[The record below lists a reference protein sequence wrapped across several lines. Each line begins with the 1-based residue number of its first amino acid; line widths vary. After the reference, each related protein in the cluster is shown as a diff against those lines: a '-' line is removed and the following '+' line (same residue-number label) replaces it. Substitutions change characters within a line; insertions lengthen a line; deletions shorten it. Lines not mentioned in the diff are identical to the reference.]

1 MSYRSQPNSQWF
13 LNGQPSKL
21 EVGKEGLS
29 KQGDLYELERQAFEF
44 FGRSEINRDMKK
56 II

>member
-1 MSYRSQPNSQWF
+1 MSSAKLRADSEHGG
-13 LNGQPSKL
+13 LN
-21 EVGKEGLS
+21 
-29 KQGDLYELERQAFEF
+29 QGDLYELERQAFEF